1 MSIVIDSN
9 TLSLVFCPTPND
21 DFGPIKEWVVQG
33 AGRIVVGGT
42 KYKEELRR
50 VSQALRFVNELNKIG
65 KVLIVSDHDVDRLE
79 EGIKKIVSPKCDD
92 PHLIALIGVSRC
104 PLICSRDKR
113 ADEFLSDCNLYPW
126 KTFRPKIYKG
136 KRHADKLLINENANA
151 KCFCDSSHNP
161 NFEKF
166 LENCFKNLQ
175 T

>member
-1 MSIVIDSN
+1 MSIVIDAN

-92 PHLIALIGVSRC
+92 PHLIALIGVPDAHLYVQGTNGPTSSS
-104 PLICSRDKR
+104 LIAISIPGKHFAQKYTR
-113 ADEFLSDCNLYPW
+113 ANV
-126 KTFRPKIYKG
+126 T
-136 KRHADKLLINENANA
+136 LIN
-151 KCFCDSSHNP
+151 C
-161 NFEKF
+161 
-166 LENCFKNLQ
+166 
-175 T
+175 